1 MNFVKIVCFLFLL
14 IPHLTVNAQD
24 LKRVFRA
31 LEKED
36 VAKAKELLESQISQD
51 SINPGSRWMYAR
63 LLSCDSLPEYYD
75 LDKARIY
82 AQQAVVDFQR
92 ANEKI
97 KLAFIMA
104 PFSLLDIE
112 KTNTDIEKQTYEK
125 VLSRYT
131 LDAFHSFL
139 SLYPKS
145 AYREEFFYNID
156 SLAFD
161 SVTQIHNWESY
172 ENYVKVY
179 STSRFSERAQAHYEQ
194 LLYEEKTANDDLNEF
209 KKFINEYPTSR
220 YVTAAI
226 DVIFERTLD
235 LNTSHC
241 FLDHLQNYPQSPH
254 NEELLSILYHMSPEV
269 FFKLSTFTELEENI
283 DSLQVIFQLNA
294 QPLLPFLEHGK
305 IGFMNL
311 EGIPI
316 LKPKYHSLL
325 KQELLCQTL
334 QGDIIGVSS
343 ASGIKQLINRAGTSI
358 YSGPMITYED
368 LGFGFLKIKE
378 PTQIKI
384 IHKSGKL
391 LFDKLIDAA
400 IVGGRWLKIRRE
412 EGWALATYTGKI
424 LTPFTYDEI
433 NTVGDFWAFRVGEE
447 IAFHNLSFVQKGI
460 QKKQL
465 TPNFLADDYELIND
479 SVMLLYHENKQALL
493 ESNMNLLIPWEADR
507 DIYVGD
513 TYHYTE
519 GISDYKIYHKQ
530 IIKDL
535 GTNVFEN
542 LIDHHPWLGLK
553 KNHWYLI
560 NPKGAFIKV
569 DSIQSL
575 RELALVIRDSDSSYV
590 LFPNEQSVLINK
602 EVTVN
607 SLLSRDRQ
615 GKVRARY
622 LLKTHKNA
630 REIYN
635 KDGKLMF
642 KSSFDQIDLL
652 TDSLFKI
659 TLKGKQGVLNQ
670 KGNVTIPIEYDFIE
684 QKNQLVQL
692 LKNGK
697 IKGFDLNHNT
707 ELSDQYEGV
716 SERLGPYYL
725 TKKKSFKGLINREGA
740 VVIDFKYQNI
750 VGLNDSLFWVQTDSS
765 WSLITDH
772 QKNILKGISTYTQ
785 ITDNVFRY
793 LKNNKYG
800 LIYGNQSIHYPAEYD
815 AIRSISHQKKPL
827 FQFEIFIASAP
838 FHIII
843 TKDFSGNPIHSQAY
857 RPHEYEQI
865 VCDL

>member
-1 MNFVKIVCFLFLL
+1 M
-14 IPHLTVNAQD
+14 VNAQD

-36 VAKAKELLESQISQD
+36 VAKAKELLESQISKD

-75 LDKARIY
+75 LDQARIY

-92 ANEKI
+92 ADEKI

-112 KTNTDIEKQTYEK
+112 KTNTDIENQTYEK

-145 AYREEFFYNID
+145 AYSEEFFYNID

-179 STSRFSERAQAHYEQ
+179 STSRFSERAQAHYER

-269 FFKLSTFTELEENI
+269 FFKLSTFPEFEENI
-283 DSLQVIFQLNA
+283 DSLQVISQLNA

-311 EGIPI
+311 EGTPI

-368 LGFGFLKIKE
+368 LGFGFVKIKE
-378 PTQIKI
+378 STQIKI

-433 NTVGDFWAFRVGEE
+433 NTVGDFWDVSCGGGNR
-447 IAFHNLSFVQKGI
+447 LS
-460 QKKQL
+460 
-465 TPNFLADDYELIND
+465 
-479 SVMLLYHENKQALL
+479 
-493 ESNMNLLIPWEADR
+493 
-507 DIYVGD
+507 
-513 TYHYTE
+513 
-519 GISDYKIYHKQ
+519 
-530 IIKDL
+530 
-535 GTNVFEN
+535 
-542 LIDHHPWLGLK
+542 
-553 KNHWYLI
+553 
-560 NPKGAFIKV
+560 
-569 DSIQSL
+569 
-575 RELALVIRDSDSSYV
+575 
-590 LFPNEQSVLINK
+590 
-602 EVTVN
+602 
-607 SLLSRDRQ
+607 
-615 GKVRARY
+615 
-622 LLKTHKNA
+622 
-630 REIYN
+630 
-635 KDGKLMF
+635 
-642 KSSFDQIDLL
+642 
-652 TDSLFKI
+652 
-659 TLKGKQGVLNQ
+659 
-670 KGNVTIPIEYDFIE
+670 
-684 QKNQLVQL
+684 
-692 LKNGK
+692 
-697 IKGFDLNHNT
+697 
-707 ELSDQYEGV
+707 
-716 SERLGPYYL
+716 
-725 TKKKSFKGLINREGA
+725 
-740 VVIDFKYQNI
+740 
-750 VGLNDSLFWVQTDSS
+750 
-765 WSLITDH
+765 
-772 QKNILKGISTYTQ
+772 
-785 ITDNVFRY
+785 
-793 LKNNKYG
+793 
-800 LIYGNQSIHYPAEYD
+800 
-815 AIRSISHQKKPL
+815 
-827 FQFEIFIASAP
+827 
-838 FHIII
+838 
-843 TKDFSGNPIHSQAY
+843 
-857 RPHEYEQI
+857 
-865 VCDL
+865 

>member
-1 MNFVKIVCFLFLL
+1 M
-14 IPHLTVNAQD
+14 VNAQD

-36 VAKAKELLESQISQD
+36 AAKAKELLEIQISKD

-75 LDKARIY
+75 LDEARIY

-283 DSLQVIFQLNA
+283 DSLQVISQLNA

-311 EGIPI
+311 EGTPI

-400 IVGGRWLKIRRE
+400 IVGERWLKIRRE

-535 GTNVFEN
+535 GTNVFED
-542 LIDHHPWLGLK
+542 LIDHQPWLGLK

-560 NPKGAFIKV
+560 NPKSTFIKV
-569 DSIQSL
+569 DSIRSL

-642 KSSFDQIDLL
+642 KGSFDQIDLL

-827 FQFEIFIASAP
+827 FQFEIFISSAP

-865 VCDL
+865 VCDF

>member
-1 MNFVKIVCFLFLL
+1 M
-14 IPHLTVNAQD
+14 VNAQD

-36 VAKAKELLESQISQD
+36 AAKAKELLEIQISKD

-75 LDKARIY
+75 LDEARIY

>member
-1 MNFVKIVCFLFLL
+1 
-14 IPHLTVNAQD
+14 
-24 LKRVFRA
+24 
-31 LEKED
+31 
-36 VAKAKELLESQISQD
+36 
-51 SINPGSRWMYAR
+51 
-63 LLSCDSLPEYYD
+63 
-75 LDKARIY
+75 
-82 AQQAVVDFQR
+82 
-92 ANEKI
+92 
-97 KLAFIMA
+97 
-104 PFSLLDIE
+104 
-112 KTNTDIEKQTYEK
+112 
-125 VLSRYT
+125 
-131 LDAFHSFL
+131 
-139 SLYPKS
+139 
-145 AYREEFFYNID
+145 
-156 SLAFD
+156 
-161 SVTQIHNWESY
+161 
-172 ENYVKVY
+172 
-179 STSRFSERAQAHYEQ
+179 
-194 LLYEEKTANDDLNEF
+194 
-209 KKFINEYPTSR
+209 
-220 YVTAAI
+220 
-226 DVIFERTLD
+226 
-235 LNTSHC
+235 
-241 FLDHLQNYPQSPH
+241 
-254 NEELLSILYHMSPEV
+254 
-269 FFKLSTFTELEENI
+269 
-283 DSLQVIFQLNA
+283 
-294 QPLLPFLEHGK
+294 
-305 IGFMNL
+305 
-311 EGIPI
+311 
-316 LKPKYHSLL
+316 
-325 KQELLCQTL
+325 
-334 QGDIIGVSS
+334 
-343 ASGIKQLINRAGTSI
+343 
-358 YSGPMITYED
+358 MITYED

-513 TYHYTE
+513 TYHYTQ

-642 KSSFDQIDLL
+642 KGSFDQIDLL

>member
-1 MNFVKIVCFLFLL
+1 M
-14 IPHLTVNAQD
+14 VNAQD

-36 VAKAKELLESQISQD
+36 AAKAKELLEIQISKD

-75 LDKARIY
+75 LDEARIY

-92 ANEKI
+92 ADEKI

-112 KTNTDIEKQTYEK
+112 KTNTDIENQTYEK

-145 AYREEFFYNID
+145 AYSEEFFYKID

-172 ENYVKVY
+172 ENYVRVY
-179 STSRFSERAQAHYEQ
+179 STSRFSERAQAHYER
-194 LLYEEKTANDDLNEF
+194 LLYEEKTANNDLNEF
-209 KKFINEYPTSR
+209 KKFINEYPTSQ

-269 FFKLSTFTELEENI
+269 FFKLSTFPEFEENI
-283 DSLQVIFQLNA
+283 DSLKVISQLNA

-311 EGIPI
+311 EGTPI

-334 QGDIIGVSS
+334 KDDIIGVSS
-343 ASGIKQLINRAGTSI
+343 ASGIKQLINRVGTSI

-368 LGFGFLKIKE
+368 LGFGFVKIKE
-378 PTQIKI
+378 STQIKI

-400 IVGGRWLKIRRE
+400 IVGRRWLKIRRE

-433 NTVGDFWAFRVGEE
+433 NTVGNFWVFRVGEE

-460 QKKQL
+460 EKKQL

-479 SVMLLYHENKQALL
+479 SIMLLYHETKQALL
-493 ESNMNLLIPWEADR
+493 ESNMNFLIPWEADR

-513 TYHYTE
+513 TYHYTQ

-535 GTNVFEN
+535 GTNVFED
-542 LIDHHPWLGLK
+542 LIDHQPWLGLK

-560 NPKGAFIKV
+560 NPKGTFIKV

-575 RELALVIRDSDSSYV
+575 RELALVIRDSDSSYL
-590 LFPNEQSVLINK
+590 LFPNEQSVLINN

-622 LLKTHKNA
+622 LLKTRKNT

-642 KSSFDQIDLL
+642 KGSFDQIDLL

-659 TLKGKQGVLNQ
+659 TLKGKQGVLDQ

-684 QKNQLVQL
+684 QKNQLAQL

-697 IKGFDLNHNT
+697 IKGFDLNHNI
-707 ELSDQYEGV
+707 ELSDQYEGIFQ
-716 SERLGPYYL
+716 RLGPYYL
-725 TKKKSFKGLINREGA
+725 TKKRSFKGLINREGA

-750 VGLNDSLFWVQTDSS
+750 IGLNDSLFWVQTDSS

-772 QKNILKGISTYTQ
+772 QKDILKGINTYTQ

-793 LKNNKYG
+793 LKNNKFG
-800 LIYGNQSIHYPAEYD
+800 LIYGDQSIHYPAEYD

-827 FQFEIFIASAP
+827 FQFEIFISSAP

-843 TKDFSGNPIHSQAY
+843 TTDFSGNPVHSQAY

-865 VCDL
+865 VCDF

>member
-1 MNFVKIVCFLFLL
+1 M
-14 IPHLTVNAQD
+14 VNAQD

-36 VAKAKELLESQISQD
+36 VAKAKELLESQISKD

-63 LLSCDSLPEYYD
+63 LLSCDSLSEYYD
-75 LDKARIY
+75 LDQARIY
-82 AQQAVVDFQR
+82 AQQAAVDFQR

-112 KTNTDIEKQTYEK
+112 KTNTDIENQTYEK

-145 AYREEFFYNID
+145 AYNEGIFYNID

-179 STSRFSERAQAHYEQ
+179 STSRFSERAQAHYER

-209 KKFINEYPTSR
+209 KKFINEYPASR

-241 FLDHLQNYPQSPH
+241 FLDHLQNYPQSPY
-254 NEELLSILYHMSPEV
+254 NEELLSILYHMDPDV
-269 FFKLSTFTELEENI
+269 FFELSAFSEFEEKI
-283 DSLQVIFQLNA
+283 DSLQVISQLNA
-294 QPLLPFLEHGK
+294 QPLLAFLEQGK

-311 EGIPI
+311 EGTPI

-358 YSGPMITYED
+358 YSGPMITYAD

-378 PTQIKI
+378 STQIKI

-391 LFDKLIDAA
+391 LFDELIDAE
-400 IVGGRWLKIRRE
+400 IVAGRWLKIRRE

-433 NTVGDFWAFRVGEE
+433 NTVGEFWKFRVGKQM
-447 IAFHNLSFVQKGI
+447 AFHNLSFVQKGI
-460 QKKQL
+460 EQQRL
-465 TPNFLADDYELIND
+465 TPTFLADDYELIND
-479 SVMLLYHENKQALL
+479 SVMLLYHKTKQALL
-493 ESNMNLLIPWEADR
+493 EGNMNFLIPWEADR
-507 DIYVGD
+507 DIYIGD
-513 TYHYTE
+513 TYHYTQ

-535 GTNVFEN
+535 GTNVFED
-542 LIDHHPWLGLK
+542 LIAHPPWLGLK
-553 KNHWYLI
+553 KDHWNLI
-560 NPKGAFIKV
+560 GPKGTFIKV

-575 RELALVIRDSDSSYV
+575 HDLALVIRNTDSSYV
-590 LFPNEQSVLINK
+590 LFPNEQSLLINK

-622 LLKTHKNA
+622 LLKTHKDA
-630 REIYN
+630 QEIYN
-635 KDGKLMF
+635 KEGELMF
-642 KSSFDQIDLL
+642 KGNFDHINPL

-659 TLKGKQGVLNQ
+659 TLNDQQGVLDP
-670 KGNVTIPIEYDFIE
+670 KGNVIIPIGYDFIE
-684 QKNQLVQL
+684 QKNHLAQL

-697 IKGFDLNHNT
+697 ITGFDLNHNI

-725 TKKKSFKGLINREGA
+725 TKKGSFKGLINREGA
-740 VVIDFKYQNI
+740 VIIDFKYQNI
-750 VGLNDSLFWVQTDSS
+750 IGLNDSLFWVQTDSS

-772 QKNILKGISTYTQ
+772 QKKILKGVSTYTQ
-785 ITDNVFRY
+785 ITENVFRY

-800 LIYGNQSIHYPAEYD
+800 LIYGDQSIHYPAEYD
-815 AIRSISHQKKPL
+815 AIRSISHQKTPL
-827 FQFEIFIASAP
+827 FQFEIFIAAAP
-838 FHIII
+838 FHIVI

-865 VCDL
+865 VCDF

>member
-1 MNFVKIVCFLFLL
+1 M
-14 IPHLTVNAQD
+14 VNAQD

-31 LEKED
+31 LERKD
-36 VAKAKELLESQISQD
+36 VAKAKELLESQISKD

-75 LDKARIY
+75 LDQARIY
-82 AQQAVVDFQR
+82 AQRAVVDFQR
-92 ANEKI
+92 ADEKI
-97 KLAFIMA
+97 KLTFIMDS
-104 PFSLLDIE
+104 FSLLDIE
-112 KTNTDIEKQTYEK
+112 KTNTNIENQTYEK
-125 VLSRYT
+125 TLSRYT
-131 LDAFHSFL
+131 LDAFHYFL

-145 AYREEFFYNID
+145 AYSEEFFYNID

-161 SVTQIHNWESY
+161 SVTQIHNWKSY

-179 STSRFSERAQAHYEQ
+179 STSRFSERAQAHYER
-194 LLYEEKTANDDLNEF
+194 LLYEEKTANNDLNEF
-209 KKFINEYPTSR
+209 KKFINEYPNSR

-235 LNTSHC
+235 LNTSHY

-269 FFKLSTFTELEENI
+269 FFKLSAFPAFEEKI
-283 DSLQVIFQLNA
+283 DSLQVISQLNA

-311 EGIPI
+311 EGTPI
-316 LKPKYHSLL
+316 LNPKYHSLL

-343 ASGIKQLINRAGTSI
+343 ASGMKQLINRAGTSI

-368 LGFGFLKIKE
+368 LGFGFVKIKE
-378 PTQIKI
+378 STQIKI

-400 IVGGRWLKIRRE
+400 IVGRRWLKIRRE

-433 NTVGDFWAFRVGEE
+433 NTVGNFWVFRVGEE
-447 IAFHNLSFVQKGI
+447 IAFHHLSFVQKGI
-460 QKKQL
+460 EKKQL

-479 SVMLLYHENKQALL
+479 SLILLYHETKQALL
-493 ESNMNLLIPWEADR
+493 ESNMNFLIPWEADR

-513 TYHYTE
+513 TYHYTQ

-535 GTNVFEN
+535 GTNVFED
-542 LIDHHPWLGLK
+542 LIDHQPWLGLK
-553 KNHWYLI
+553 KIHWYLI
-560 NPKGAFIKV
+560 KPKDAFIKV

-590 LFPNEQSVLINK
+590 LFHNEQSILINK

-607 SLLSRDRQ
+607 SLLSRDGQ

-642 KSSFDQIDLL
+642 KGSFDQIDLL

-659 TLKGKQGVLNQ
+659 TLKGKQGVLDQ

-684 QKNQLVQL
+684 QKNQLAQL

-697 IKGFDLNHNT
+697 IKGFDLNHNI

-725 TKKKSFKGLINREGA
+725 TKKRSFKGLINREGV

-750 VGLNDSLFWVQTDSS
+750 ISLNDSLFWVQTDSS

-772 QKNILKGISTYTQ
+772 QKNILKGINTYTQ

-793 LKNNKYG
+793 LKNNKFG
-800 LIYGNQSIHYPAEYD
+800 LIYGDQSIHYPAEYD

-827 FQFEIFIASAP
+827 FQFEIFISSAP

-843 TKDFSGNPIHSQAY
+843 TKDFSGNTAHSQAY

-865 VCDL
+865 ICDF